1 MVIRRYIFL
10 AGILLCGTYLS
21 PTAWD
26 RALTSRHIIWCA
38 LTLMLFVS
46 LYKSVDLSVLNRKIF
61 WFGGL
66 YVGCAFISGFY
77 AVNHGDWIYSSL
89 RALLAVTFLFVAV
102 SVLDEKKL
110 AKTMVLL
117 GLFYFAYG
125 QYEFI
130 SNSVHKCIGVMCN
143 KNPWSVAQFLCLPFC
158 VFLIKE
164 KGFWRWISIC
174 VGVGLLANIFILTT
188 RSVVLAVGVASLCLL
203 NRKTLKYVIPILVIA
218 VVYLISFRWVYIIDT
233 ISMTERW
240 QAWRVTLT
248 MIYENPLGVG
258 AGNWWLTLPKYGQN
272 LDYKFFTNNI
282 FRHPHCDYLWVLS
295 EVGVIGFI
303 GYIGMFFTSLYYA
316 FKSKRTYLIAGLV
329 GYMAIMLFSFPN
341 ERAFSSMVL
350 MLFMALAVKGYH
362 VKPCTKRVKDAY
374 FKYTSDMRVFRM
386 TGVNIILLLVFML
399 VVLGYRH
406 KALIYNSRLRSTTW
420 DNVVKETNGYSMF
433 SSVTFTGVPFHWFRG
448 LAYLQQKNYV

>member
-1 MVIRRYIFL
+1 
-10 AGILLCGTYLS
+10 
-21 PTAWD
+21 
-26 RALTSRHIIWCA
+26 
-38 LTLMLFVS
+38 
-46 LYKSVDLSVLNRKIF
+46 
-61 WFGGL
+61 
-66 YVGCAFISGFY
+66 
-77 AVNHGDWIYSSL
+77 
-89 RALLAVTFLFVAV
+89 
-102 SVLDEKKL
+102 
-110 AKTMVLL
+110 
-117 GLFYFAYG
+117 
-125 QYEFI
+125 
-130 SNSVHKCIGVMCN
+130 
-143 KNPWSVAQFLCLPFC
+143 
-158 VFLIKE
+158 
-164 KGFWRWISIC
+164 
-174 VGVGLLANIFILTT
+174 
-188 RSVVLAVGVASLCLL
+188 
-203 NRKTLKYVIPILVIA
+203 
-218 VVYLISFRWVYIIDT
+218 
-233 ISMTERW
+233 MTERW

-248 MIYENPLGVG
+248 MIYEDPLGVG

-316 FKSKRTYLIAGLV
+316 FKTKRTYLVAGLV

-448 LAYLQQKNYV
+448 LAYLQQKNYVDGIISLNQALKHSPYNIHVLNTLGANYMILGQKEKAMIFYERALKIYPDYKDAQKNVAFARKLK